1 LVDPGTLSDDDRKAA
16 GTVALSSDQAEEIA
30 ALDGSERLRTIL
42 GDPAVDV
49 IVAVRRYEH
58 ETYSHLDADALT
70 DKFRMAWS
78 L

>member
-1 LVDPGTLSDDDRKAA
+1 MSEDDRKAA

-30 ALDGSERLRTIL
+30 ALDGSARLRGGIL

-49 IVAVRRYEH
+49 LVAVRRYEH
-58 ETYSHLDADALT
+58 EMYSHLDAEALT
-70 DKFRMAWS
+70 EKFRMAWS